1 MHSAEQW
8 NHRILVVDDEPEI
21 RAILLRHLSGDAQ
34 CSSAH
39 SAFDALNKIKHG
51 HFDLVITDIMMP
63 GMTGIELLRCI
74 KRRDPETAV
83 IMATGLMDVN
93 AAVHA
98 LRMGA
103 TDFVTKPFDLNAIT
117 RAVNRALELRRLVIE
132 NRRYR
137 EELETRV
144 KQRTQELNGA
154 LNEIKESYKMTLEA
168 LVSALDAREHETHA
182 HSRRVREYTLTLAK
196 QMGLPGE
203 ELIHIGRGALLH
215 DVGKIGVP
223 DSILL
228 KPEKLT
234 PGEWAV
240 MREHPRIGYDILRG
254 ISFLAPAADIVLAH
268 QERWDG
274 QGYPKGLAGTEIPL
288 GARIFAVVDT
298 MDAMT
303 SNRPYRKALSFE
315 ATAQEMRRCAGT
327 QFDPSVVSAF
337 LTIPVDLWKSIHTV
351 VSEAPQVQDS
361 SDLLC
366 WA

>member
-1 MHSAEQW
+1 MTFAEEQA
-8 NHRILVVDDEPEI
+8 HRILVVDDEPEV
-21 RAILLRHLSGDAQ
+21 RNILLRHLSAGADCQA
-34 CSSAH
+34 AH
-39 SAFDALNKIKHG
+39 SAFDALNKIKNG
-51 HFDLVITDIMMP
+51 RFDLVITDIMMP

-83 IMATGLMDVN
+83 IMATGLVDVN

-103 TDFVTKPFDLNAIT
+103 SDFVTKPFELAVIT
-117 RAVNRALELRRLVIE
+117 RAVERALERRRLVIA

-137 EELETRV
+137 EELETKV
-144 KQRTQELNGA
+144 QQRTVELNGA
-154 LNEIKESYKMTLEA
+154 LHEIEESYKMTLEA

-182 HSRRVREYTLTLAK
+182 HSRRVREYTLALAK
-196 QMGLPGE
+196 KLGLQGD
-203 ELIHIGRGALLH
+203 ELVHIGRGALLH

-234 PGEWAV
+234 REEWAV
-240 MREHPRIGYDILRG
+240 MRKHPKIGYDILRG
-254 ISFLAPAADIVLAH
+254 IGFLGPAAEIVLSH

-274 QGYPKGLAGTEIPL
+274 LGYPKGLAGTAIPL
-288 GARIFAVVDT
+288 GARIFSAVDT

-303 SNRPYRKALSFE
+303 SDRPYRKALSFE
-315 ATAQEMRRCAGT
+315 AAVQEVRICSGT

-337 LTIPVDLWKSIHTV
+337 LAIPLDLWKSIHER
-351 VSEAPQVQDS
+351 VSEIPQGQDS
-361 SDLLC
+361 RDLLC